1 MGGFAKGRLLFG
13 NACGGVF
20 GGVLGAGNLV
30 FGVFAGGGLG
40 LFGLAGSGKLAGA
53 GLGLFGPRSFG
64 VPARL
69 AAIGLVAGLATGF
82 AAGWRKR
89 VRGSKVATEPLN
101 FGAIAAPTPATQ
113 ALAVSATGLR
123 YGQAWRARGVDVHCM
138 MWTQC
143 A

>member
-1 MGGFAKGRLLFG
+1 M
-13 NACGGVF
+13 
-20 GGVLGAGNLV
+20 GAGNLV

-82 AAGWRKR
+82 VAGWRKR
-89 VRGSKVATEPLN
+89 VRG
-101 FGAIAAPTPATQ
+101 
-113 ALAVSATGLR
+113 R
-123 YGQAWRARGVDVHCM
+123 
-138 MWTQC
+138 
-143 A
+143 